1 MLSIHEQLQRK
12 REEILHISRQYGA
25 QNVRLFGSVL
35 RGEDRP
41 DSDIDLLVDLEPSR
55 TLLDRIALKQDLE
68 DLLGRRV
75 DVLTEKALHAHI
87 RAHVLKQA
95 KPL

>member
-1 MLSIHEQLQRK
+1 MTNVQELLQRK

-35 RGEDRP
+35 RGDDRP
-41 DSDIDLLVDLEPSR
+41 DSDNDILVDLEPSR
-55 TLLDRIALKQDLE
+55 TLLDRIGLKQDLE

-75 DVLTEKALHAHI
+75 DVLTEKALHAYI

-95 KPL
+95 KLL